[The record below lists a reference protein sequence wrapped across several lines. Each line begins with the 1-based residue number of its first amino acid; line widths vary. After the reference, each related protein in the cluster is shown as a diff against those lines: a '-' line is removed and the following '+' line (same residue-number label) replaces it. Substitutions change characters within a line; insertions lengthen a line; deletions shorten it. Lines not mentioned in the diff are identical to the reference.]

1 MTINSLLEAVQ
12 NSEILEFSTVIAVID
27 AHFEFTPTTF
37 TNGSATNEANTNNG
51 SCKVFSFAKMNQLS
65 PAETLFLFGEHYQ
78 KVFATPTE
86 TDHQNIRNFMQT
98 GWEGISFEG
107 NALELK

>member
-1 MTINSLLEAVQ
+1 MTINNLLEAVQ
-12 NSEILEFSTVIAVID
+12 NSEILEFSVVIAVID
-27 AHFEFTPTTF
+27 THFEFTPTTF
-37 TNGSATNEANTNNG
+37 TNGSATNEANSNNG

-65 PAETLFLFGEHYQ
+65 PSETLFLFGEHYQ
-78 KVFATPTE
+78 KVLATPTE

-107 NALELK
+107 NALVLK

>member
-1 MTINSLLEAVQ
+1 MTINSLLQSVKNEE
-12 NSEILEFSTVIAVID
+12 SLEFSTVIAVID
-27 AHFEFTPTTF
+27 ARFEFTPTTF
-37 TNGSATNEANTNNG
+37 TNGSVTNEANSNNG

-78 KVFATPTE
+78 KVLATPTE

-98 GWEGISFEG
+98 GWEGISFDG
-107 NALELK
+107 NALALK